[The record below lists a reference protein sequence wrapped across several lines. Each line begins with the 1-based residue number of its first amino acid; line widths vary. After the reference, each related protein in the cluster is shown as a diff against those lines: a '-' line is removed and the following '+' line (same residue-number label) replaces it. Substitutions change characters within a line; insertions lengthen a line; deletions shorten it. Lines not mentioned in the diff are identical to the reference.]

1 MAMTTSSIEQVQ
13 LQFISELQAAR
24 KAALE
29 KLVKLADD
37 SKSDHAKV
45 KALEAVMK
53 YANNFNPWG
62 NV

>member
-1 MAMTTSSIEQVQ
+1 MPVSSVEQEQVD
-13 LQFISELQAAR
+13 FISVLQAAR

-29 KLVKLADD
+29 KLIKLADE
-37 SKSDHAKV
+37 SKSDHARV